1 MMSGASDPLIRVEGI
16 RKVYRVRRA
25 PEGRFVA
32 ARALL
37 SPAYEE
43 RRAVDDVSFSIEP
56 GESVGY
62 LGPNGAGKSTTIKM
76 LTGIL
81 VPTSGTVRVGA
92 LVPWRHRHEN
102 ARRIGVVFGQRTQ
115 LYWDLPLKDTLELLR
130 DIYEVPTET
139 YRGNMALFSDLLGLG
154 EFLHQPVRQLSLG
167 QRMRGDLAAAMLHNP
182 SILYLD
188 EPTVG
193 LDIVAKQQILDMI
206 AGIKRE
212 RGVTVLLTTHNLDD
226 VEQLC
231 PRIILIDRGRV
242 RYDGD
247 LENFKWEH
255 APYKTLVVYLARE
268 AEIVDIP
275 AAETTRRDPL
285 TLEIRYPR
293 VGIAPH
299 ELIARIAATYDVR
312 DLSLEEPSLE
322 GILRDL
328 YRGERAGEEA
338 VG

>member
-1 MMSGASDPLIRVEGI
+1 MPRTTDPLISVENVS
-16 RKVYRVRRA
+16 KVYRIRRTS
-25 PEGRFVA
+25 EGRFAA

-37 SPAYEE
+37 SPAHEE
-43 RRAVDDVSFSIEP
+43 RAAVDGVGFFIKR

-81 VPTSGTVRVGA
+81 VPTAGSIQVGG
-92 LVPWRHRHEN
+92 LVPWKQRHEN
-102 ARRIGVVFGQRTQ
+102 ARQIGVVFGQRSQ
-115 LYWDLPLKDTLELLR
+115 LYWDLPLRDTLELLR
-130 DIYEVPTET
+130 DIYEVPTQT
-139 YRGNMALFSDLLGLG
+139 YRGNMALFSDLLGLR

-193 LDIVAKQQILDMI
+193 LDVVAKQQILDMI

-231 PRIILIDRGRV
+231 PRIILIDRGRIQ
-242 RYDGD
+242 YDGD
-247 LENFKWEH
+247 LEDFKRQH

-275 AAETTRRDPL
+275 AAETTRRDQL
-285 TLEIRYPR
+285 MLEVRYPR
-293 VGIAPH
+293 AGIAPH

-312 DLSLEEPSLE
+312 DLSLEEPRLE

-328 YRGERAGEEA
+328 YRGERAREEVA
-338 VG
+338 G